1 MDNYGRIYKTRAE
14 DRAKKKPRVRP
25 PPLKFSSDSD
35 EIDFLPTHL
44 MQNRSLHSSIVQNS
58 PGRAQTP
65 QHHNNSLAHQATGMD
80 MDYERCVSCK
90 KPFGYE
96 EVMVCSYCSENF
108 CCSCAKVPPIV
119 ATVQFQVP
127 NLRWYCPPCD
137 KHQATVIKNF
147 KEGVVSYQSA
157 RPTTSTPNPSAGRKE
172 PQAQNDTPQT
182 GEIKKILS
190 EFSNR
195 MDSHELLIGEL
206 RDLLREKWQNQTPL
220 GPTVQKNN
228 PAPQQTLASVQA
240 SRPAPQQT
248 QVNGQASKPAR
259 QNTSVK
265 STRTVS
271 FANALQT
278 NVSQSQQLAPTGNS
292 IATEK
297 QQHPASSSVD
307 PSGTRRRRLVLTP
320 AAANTEIEEIE
331 KRKNNIVIHNLP
343 EQEAENKQEADMEE
357 INFMLSEGMLLTNI
371 LAEST
376 KRLGAPRTDGKPR
389 SLLVIL
395 NTERTKVLKKA
406 RAIQEWEL
414 WKEVY
419 VDPDRTPKERREHA
433 NLRKELQ
440 TRKRNGETDL
450 IIRDGTIVHRRSVPM
465 EVQMEDLTAPAHSAQ
480 SESPAQAQDN
490 AAQENQEEQS
500 TNETL
505 ISQAQSNED
514 TPQGTQSVSDNT
526 LGEIEVPEVMRH
538 ADEDDEYHDPNH
550 TCTID

>member
-25 PPLKFSSDSD
+25 PPLTFSSDS
-35 EIDFLPTHL
+35 EESDFLPTHL
-44 MQNRSLHSSIVQNS
+44 MQNKSRHSSVVQNS

-65 QHHNNSLAHQATGMD
+65 RHQNNSHAHQATGMD

-147 KEGVVSYQSA
+147 KEGVVAYQSVG
-157 RPTTSTPNPSAGRKE
+157 PTTSTPKPSAGRKE
-172 PQAQNDTPQT
+172 PLNDTPGQT
-182 GEIKKILS
+182 GEIQKILS
-190 EFSNR
+190 ELSNR

-206 RDLLREKWQNQTPL
+206 RDLLREKRQNQTPAC
-220 GPTVQKNN
+220 PTVQKNK
-228 PAPQQTLASVQA
+228 
-240 SRPAPQQT
+240 PAPQQT
-248 QVNGQASKPAR
+248 QA
-259 QNTSVK
+259 
-265 STRTVS
+265 RTVS

-278 NVSQSQQLAPTGNS
+278 NLTNVSQPQQLAHTGNS
-292 IATEK
+292 IATKK
-297 QQHPASSSVD
+297 QQHHASSVD

-357 INFMLSEGMLLTNI
+357 INFMLSEGMLLTGI

-389 SLLVIL
+389 SLLVNL

-419 VDPDRTPKERREHA
+419 VEPDRTPKERREHA

-440 TRKRNGETDL
+440 SRKRNGETDL
-450 IIRDGTIVHRRSVPM
+450 IIRDGTIVHRRAVPM
-465 EVQMEDLTAPAHSAQ
+465 EVQIEDLTTTPAQ
-480 SESPAQAQDN
+480 STQTESHVQAQDN
-490 AAQENQEEQS
+490 AAQDNQEQS
-500 TNETL
+500 TNEPQT
-505 ISQAQSNED
+505 SQPPSNED

-526 LGEIEVPEVMRH
+526 LGEMEMEVMRH
-538 ADEDDEYHDPNH
+538 ADEDDEHHDPNH
-550 TCTID
+550 TCTIG